1 MASTA
6 STAAPATA
14 AHDHAHDDGEVHAHV
29 APIKF
34 YFAIFGALIFL
45 TFVTVA
51 VSYFDFGSAN
61 TVIAMVVA
69 TMKASLVAAFFMHLT
84 HDKLFNTICLLAAFL
99 FLGIFFLFTYE
110 DLGERNRVDEQNGA
124 TMLLRT
130 DEMAPGGMPGAKPP
144 AIERA
149 AAKQHAEEKGGEKHD
164 DKAAEKHDDKTV
176 APAPAPS
183 HS

>member
-6 STAAPATA
+6 SLSG
-14 AHDHAHDDGEVHAHV
+14 DHHGHSHDDGAVHAHV
-29 APIKF
+29 APVTF
-34 YFAIFGALIFL
+34 YIGIFGSLIFL
-45 TFVTVA
+45 TIVTVG

-110 DLGERNRVDEQNGA
+110 DTNARNQIDEQNGA
-124 TMLLRT
+124 YMLLRT
-130 DEMAPGGMPGAKPP
+130 DEMAPGGMPA
-144 AIERA
+144 
-149 AAKQHAEEKGGEKHD
+149 
-164 DKAAEKHDDKTV
+164 
-176 APAPAPS
+176 APASKSSAADMKSGETSAP
-183 HS
+183 HH

>member
-6 STAAPATA
+6 ANTASHD
-14 AHDHAHDDGEVHAHV
+14 AHDHADGEVHAHLS
-29 APIKF
+29 PIKF
-34 YFAIFGALIFL
+34 YIAIFGALIFL

-61 TVIAMVVA
+61 TIIAMIVA

-110 DLGERNRVDEQNGA
+110 DLGARNQIDEQNGA
-124 TMLLRT
+124 QILLRT
-130 DEMAPGGMPGAKPP
+130 DEVAPGGLTAAQLTKP
-144 AIERA
+144 A
-149 AAKQHAEEKGGEKHD
+149 APPEKHG
-164 DKAAEKHDDKTV
+164 KAKGEPKHETSGE
-176 APAPAPS
+176 PATQ
-183 HS
+183 H